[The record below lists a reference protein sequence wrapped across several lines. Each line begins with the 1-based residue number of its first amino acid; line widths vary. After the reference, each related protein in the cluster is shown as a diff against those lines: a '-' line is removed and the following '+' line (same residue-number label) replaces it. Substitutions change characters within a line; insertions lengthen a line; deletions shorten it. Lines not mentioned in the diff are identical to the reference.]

1 MKNGM
6 VLTAREATMILGIL
20 QDLQMKPA
28 KELNTLLGSRTIEEM
43 GILAH
48 KMRYNDYCVEHHMT
62 VDEMTED
69 DYMRDYYD
77 RYEA

>member
-43 GILAH
+43 RVLVH

-62 VDEMTED
+62 VDEMTEY

>member
-6 VLTAREATMILGIL
+6 TLTAREATMLLGIL
-20 QDLQMKPA
+20 EDLQRKPMN
-28 KELNTLLGSRTIEEM
+28 ELNKWMGSQTIKQM
-43 GILAH
+43 GELAH
-48 KMRYNDYCVEHHMT
+48 RMRYNDYCVEHHMS

-77 RYEA
+77 RYEG

>member
-43 GILAH
+43 GVLAH